1 MLRKIG
7 IIAVL
12 SLIVAAL
19 AAVPALAQN
28 PHFVG
33 PLTGT
38 DQGTTLLVSGKVAGL
53 GSEPVNVVVDAE
65 GIATVECENPG
76 GNIAPGQDTEVDASG
91 QTGPITPRNG
101 QITFRAATLEPTVP
115 NFPTCPNRQWTANVT
130 DVEFTSATVTVFDL
144 AGNILVGPDP
154 VTIR

>member
-28 PHFVG
+28 PHFVRG
-33 PLTGT
+33 PIGT
-38 DQGTTLLVSGKVAGL
+38 DEGTTLLVTGKVAGL
-53 GSEPVNVVVDAE
+53 GSDPVNIVIDAE
-65 GIATVECENPG
+65 GLATVECTNPG
-76 GNIAPGQDTEVDASG
+76 GNVAPGQDTEVDASG

-101 QITFRAATLEPTVP
+101 QITFSAETLEPTVP
-115 NFPTCPNRQWTANVT
+115 NFPTCPNPQWTANVT
-130 DVEFTSATVTVFDL
+130 DVEFSSATATVFDE
-144 AGNILVGPDP
+144 AGNILLGPVP